1 MCPLFLVVI
10 IISFFSTGCAV
21 QLKSASHSWDEN
33 KPEAPRIVHRWQD
46 EAPSPPS
53 QPSSQKPT
61 PTPAPI
67 ARVAAPT
74 QPKTA
79 PPKHARLWLVTP
91 PDISTTAQAPAEP
104 DVLPAGISIREVPV
118 KPQDAPQSLEW
129 NQNQSEPSV
138 NRNAPVLEIAQ
149 AYLGVP
155 YVFGGE
161 SMREG
166 GFDCSGLVQQVF
178 ARKGIALPRLANEQY
193 LKGMAIERNQLQPG
207 DLVFF
212 SISGTVIDHVGF
224 YAGDNQFLHAPRTG
238 RVVSYDRLDS
248 DYFQR
253 HYQGAR
259 RL

>member
-1 MCPLFLVVI
+1 MRYLLLIVMLL
-10 IISFFSTGCAV
+10 STGCAV
-21 QLKSASHSWDEN
+21 QLKSASHSWDEA
-33 KPEAPRIVHRWQD
+33 KPEAPRRVDYHWSE
-46 EAPSPPS
+46 EAPPPA
-53 QPSSQKPT
+53 QPKQPASAQT
-61 PTPAPI
+61 PTHQTPPA
-67 ARVAAPT
+67 

-79 PPKHARLWLVTP
+79 PPKHARHWWVTP
-91 PDISTTAQAPAEP
+91 PEIPGSSTQAPAEP
-104 DVLPAGISIREVPV
+104 DVLPAGVSIREVPV
-118 KPQDAPQSLEW
+118 RPQDDPLSAYGTPHLT
-129 NQNQSEPSV
+129 EPPVRS
-138 NRNAPVLEIAQ
+138 NASILEIAQ
-149 AYLGVP
+149 AYLGIP

-178 ARKGIALPRLANEQY
+178 ARKGISLPRLANEQY
-193 LKGMAIERNQLQPG
+193 LRGTPVERSQLQAG

>member
-1 MCPLFLVVI
+1 MRLMAVI
-10 IISFFSTGCAV
+10 VTGLLSTGCAV

-33 KPEAPRIVHRWQD
+33 KPEAPRIVHRWSED
-46 EAPSPPS
+46 APPPNHPK
-53 QPSSQKPT
+53 QPAAVPVPNK
-61 PTPAPI
+61 TPAPP
-67 ARVAAPT
+67 PT
-74 QPKTA
+74 QPKTT
-79 PPKHARLWLVTP
+79 PPKHARHWLVTP
-91 PDISTTAQAPAEP
+91 PDIPGSSAQVPAEP
-104 DVLPAGISIREVPV
+104 DILPAGVSIREVPV
-118 KPQDAPQSLEW
+118 RPQDAPQSLEW
-129 NQNQSEPSV
+129 AQNQAEPTV
-138 NRNAPVLEIAQ
+138 NHNASVLEIAQ

-178 ARKGIALPRLANEQY
+178 ARKGIPLPRLANEQY
-193 LKGMAIERNQLQPG
+193 LKGIAIERNQLQPG